1 MQAMEKILLTICRPE
16 ASTIGAQRFP
26 AIRGGNAMAMTL
38 NNNAADGTMSE
49 MNTTPLI
56 DVMLVLLT
64 LLIITLPMQT
74 NAVKLTLSHGN
85 PLVSEKPEVV
95 NLAIDFDGTISWNET
110 PVSEAQLDADLVRA
124 AHQARQPELHIQA
137 DRLAKYDTVAKVLS
151 DAQRLGMTRIGFADT
166 QQYGN

>member
-1 MQAMEKILLTICRPE
+1 VEKNLLTICRPE
-16 ASTIGAQRFP
+16 ASTIGAQRCP

-38 NNNAADGTMSE
+38 NNSATDDTMSE

-74 NAVKLTLSHGN
+74 NAVKLTLPHGV
-85 PLVSEKPEVV
+85 PPVAEKPVVV
-95 NLAIDFDGTISWNET
+95 NLAIDFDGTISWNGQQI
-110 PVSEAQLDADLVRA
+110 SEAQLNANLIRA

-137 DRLAKYDTVAKVLS
+137 DRLAKYDTVAKVLT
-151 DAQRLGMTRIGFADT
+151 DAQRLGMTKIGFANT